1 MNTVIPPAAAGRRV
15 FHGWWLVATFAIT
28 QTIGY
33 GTLYY
38 TFAVLLH
45 PIAADLNASPA
56 AVTGALTVAILVQAA
71 VSVPV
76 GRRLDRHGGR
86 ALMTAGAALG
96 AGMLV
101 AWSQATAVWHLY
113 PVFAGLGVAMAM
125 ALYEPATAVLV
136 SWFDAARRPKAILGM
151 IVVAGF
157 ASTVF
162 MPLAGLLTDRH
173 GWRTTLLMLAA
184 LYGAIAVPLHLLV
197 VRRPP
202 EPAVAARRV
211 TAAHRRDR
219 RRAAL
224 RDRRFWWL
232 AAAFVAH
239 SAAMGTMTV
248 HLVGFLTSRGHPA
261 TFAATI
267 AGLLGILSVTGRLLL
282 TAAGRRLRL
291 HRIVAAIF
299 ALQAAAAFTLPA
311 VASNR
316 LGAILTVTAF
326 GLGFG
331 IASLATPQLLAD
343 RYGTTAYAGIAGVLA
358 ALVTLA
364 KAAAPLAAAALL
376 TAPGGYRTV
385 LLAIGSASL
394 LAGAGILA
402 RADTERPADTESPA
416 HGTAVPVT
424 AAGTAAATDVND
436 HNRMT

>member
-1 MNTVIPPAAAGRRV
+1 M
-15 FHGWWLVATFAIT
+15 FHGWWLVAAFAIT

-38 TFAVLLH
+38 AFAVLLH
-45 PIAADLNASPA
+45 PIAADLRTSPA
-56 AVTGALTVAILVQAA
+56 AVTGALTIAILVQAGM
-71 VSVPV
+71 SVPV

-101 AWSQATAVWHLY
+101 AWSQATTVWHLY
-113 PVFAGLGVAMAM
+113 PIFAGLGVAMAM

-157 ASTVF
+157 ASTIF
-162 MPLAGLLTDRH
+162 MPLTGWLSDRH
-173 GWRTTLLMLAA
+173 GWRTTLLLLAA
-184 LYGAIAVPLHLLV
+184 LYAAIAVPLHLFV

-202 EPAVAARRV
+202 TPAGTGRRI
-211 TAAHRRDR
+211 TDTHRADR
-219 RRAAL
+219 IRSAM

-267 AGLLGILSVTGRLLL
+267 AGLLGVLSVTGRLLL

-299 ALQAAAAFTLPA
+299 ALQAAAAFSLPT
-311 VASNR
+311 VASSR
-316 LGAILTVTAF
+316 IGAILGVTAF

-343 RYGTTAYAGIAGVLA
+343 RYGTTAYASIAGTLA
-358 ALVTLA
+358 AFVTLA
-364 KAAAPLAAAALL
+364 KAAAPLGAAALL
-376 TAPGGYRTV
+376 GAPGGYRTV
-385 LLAIGSASL
+385 LLAIGTASL
-394 LAGAGILA
+394 IAVAGILA
-402 RADTERPADTESPA
+402 RADTTRPAEPA
-416 HGTAVPVT
+416 SLADARRP
-424 AAGTAAATDVND
+424 
-436 HNRMT
+436 